1 MKRQVVKNNIG
12 FIGLLY
18 LNFFVLLNYLI
29 KIIWDFSDILE
40 YWSIA
45 DFFRL
50 NDSLFSDVFFIY
62 QKDVDGMFVIIHLVI
77 IAHLW
82 GYIED
87 GFKLSKYS
95 RKIWELTLKLLI
107 VIFVSVF
114 INVFLKLVDVGVN

>member
-1 MKRQVVKNNIG
+1 MTRQVVKNNIG

-29 KIIWDFSDILE
+29 RIIWDFSDILE

-50 NDSLFSDVFFIY
+50 NDGLFSDVFFIY

-77 IAHLW
+77 IAYFW
-82 GYIED
+82 AYIED
-87 GFKLSKYS
+87 GFKLSKHS
-95 RKIWELTLKLLI
+95 RKIWELTLKLI
-107 VIFVSVF
+107 VVIFVSVF

>member
-29 KIIWDFSDILE
+29 RIIWDFSDILE

-50 NDSLFSDVFFIY
+50 NDGLFSDVFFIY
-62 QKDVDGMFVIIHLVI
+62 QKDVKGTYLVI
-77 IAHLW
+77 QILFIVPLW

-87 GFKLSKYS
+87 GFKLSKHS
-95 RKIWELTLKLLI
+95 RKIWELTLKLLV

>member
-29 KIIWDFSDILE
+29 RIILDFSDILE

-50 NDSLFSDVFFIY
+50 NDGLFSDVFFIY
-62 QKDVDGMFVIIHLVI
+62 QKDVKGTYLTIQVLFIGYIM
-77 IAHLW
+77 A
-82 GYIED
+82 YIED
-87 GFKLSKYS
+87 GFKLSKHS

>member
-18 LNFFVLLNYLI
+18 LNFFVLLNHLI
-29 KIIWDFSDILE
+29 RIIWDSSDILE
-40 YWSIA
+40 LWSIA

-50 NDSLFSDVFFIY
+50 NDGLFSDVFFIY
-62 QKDVDGMFVIIHLVI
+62 KKDVDGMFVVIHTVI
-77 IAHLW
+77 IAHIY
-82 GYIED
+82 GYIND
-87 GFKLSKYS
+87 GFKLSKHS
-95 RKIWELTLKLLI
+95 RKIWELTLKLLV

>member
-29 KIIWDFSDILE
+29 RIIWDFSDILE

-50 NDSLFSDVFFIY
+50 NDGLFSDVFFIY
-62 QKDVDGMFVIIHLVI
+62 QKDVKGTYLVI
-77 IAHLW
+77 QILFIVHLW

-87 GFKLSKYS
+87 GFKLSKHS
-95 RKIWELTLKLLI
+95 RKIWELTLKLLV